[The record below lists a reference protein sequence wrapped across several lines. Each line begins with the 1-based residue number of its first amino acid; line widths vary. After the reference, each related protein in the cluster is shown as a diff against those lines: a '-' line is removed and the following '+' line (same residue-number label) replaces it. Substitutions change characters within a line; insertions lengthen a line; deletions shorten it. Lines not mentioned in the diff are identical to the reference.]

1 MHTIIVPTDFSTTA
15 ANAAAYA
22 VQFAEQINV
31 KRILLFHAYEL
42 PVALDPLM
50 PGVQMLEL
58 DSYKEVAI
66 NNLENF
72 RYELRSKFPKA
83 AIQLDVVVEYGS
95 ITGGIEMIATRE
107 KIELIIMGITG
118 GGALAETLVGSNT
131 TSVAGALGMP
141 VLIIPPHAKYN
152 PVKKIMLSCDFDH
165 ADKFIPLNIIR
176 SLINDTHAKLLVFNI
191 EVDMEETNAKYPA
204 SMMGK
209 GFAVHTLLQEFQPE
223 YHFTKNKEYVDG
235 VNEFADSNEVDMI
248 ISIPK
253 RKGFFE
259 KLFIKSTTKKLAF
272 HTHLPLLVVHKQA
285 D

>member
-72 RYELRSKFPKA
+72 RYELRSKFPNTT
-83 AIQLDVVVEYGS
+83 IQLDVVVEYGS
-95 ITGGIEMIATRE
+95 ITGGIEMISTRE

-118 GGALAETLVGSNT
+118 GGALEETLIGSNT

-141 VLIIPPHAKYN
+141 VLIIPPQADYY

-165 ADKFIPLNIIR
+165 ADKFIPVDIIR

-204 SMMGK
+204 SMMGE

-235 VNEFADSNEVDMI
+235 VNEYADSHEVDMI

-272 HTHLPLLVVHKQA
+272 HTHLPLLVVHKQVG
-285 D
+285 

>member
-58 DSYKEVAI
+58 DSYKEVAT
-66 NNLENF
+66 NNLEDF
-72 RYELRSKFPKA
+72 RNELRSKFPNA
-83 AIQLDVVVEYGS
+83 AIQLDVTVEYGS

-118 GGALAETLVGSNT
+118 GGALAETLIGSNT

-141 VLIIPPHAKYN
+141 VLIIPLHAKYN

-165 ADKFIPLNIIR
+165 ADKFIPVNIIR
-176 SLINDTHAKLLVFNI
+176 SLIKDTHAKLLVFNI

-204 SMMGK
+204 SMMGE

-235 VNEFADSNEVDMI
+235 VNEYADSHEVDMI

-272 HTHLPLLVVHKQA
+272 HTHLPLLVVHKQVG
-285 D
+285 

>member
-1 MHTIIVPTDFSTTA
+1 MQTIIVPTDFSTTA

-42 PVALDPLM
+42 PIALDPLM

-58 DSYKEVAI
+58 DSYKEVASK
-66 NNLENF
+66 NLDNF
-72 RYELRSKFPKA
+72 RNELRSRFPNST
-83 AIQLDVVVEYGS
+83 IQFDVAVEYGS

-118 GGALAETLVGSNT
+118 GGALEETLIGSNT

-141 VLIIPPHAKYN
+141 VLIIPPHAKFN
-152 PVKKIMLSCDFDH
+152 TVKKIMLSCDFDH
-165 ADKFIPLNIIR
+165 ADKYIPVDIIR
-176 SLINDTHAKLLVFNI
+176 SLIQDTHAQLLVFNI
-191 EVDMEETNAKYPA
+191 EVDMEESNAKYPA
-204 SMMGK
+204 SMMGE
-209 GFAVHTLLQEFQPE
+209 GFAVHTLLEEFQPT

-235 VNEFADSNEVDMI
+235 VNEFADTHQVDMI
-248 ISIPK
+248 ISVPK

-272 HTHLPLLVVHKQA
+272 HTHLPLLVVHKH
-285 D
+285 DR

>member
-58 DSYKEVAI
+58 DSYKEVAT
-66 NNLENF
+66 NNLEDF
-72 RYELRSKFPKA
+72 RNELRSKFPNTT
-83 AIQLDVVVEYGS
+83 IQLDVVVEYGS

-118 GGALAETLVGSNT
+118 GGALEETLIGSNT

-152 PVKKIMLSCDFDH
+152 PVKKIMLSCDFDQ
-165 ADKFIPLNIIR
+165 ADKFIPVNIIR

-204 SMMGK
+204 SRMGE

-235 VNEFADSNEVDMI
+235 VNEYADSHEVDMI

-272 HTHLPLLVVHKQA
+272 HTHLPLLVVHKQVG
-285 D
+285 

>member
-1 MHTIIVPTDFSTTA
+1 MQTIIVPTDFSTTA

-22 VQFAEQINV
+22 IQFAEQIKV

-42 PVALDPLM
+42 PIALDPLM

-58 DSYKEVAI
+58 DSYKEVAT

-72 RYELRSKFPKA
+72 RNELRSKFPNST
-83 AIQLDVVVEYGS
+83 IQLDVAVEYGS

-118 GGALAETLVGSNT
+118 GGALEETLIGSNT

-141 VLIIPPHAKYN
+141 VLIIPPHARFI
-152 PVKKIMLSCDFDH
+152 PITKIMLSCDFEQ
-165 ADKFIPLNIIR
+165 ADKYIPVDIIR
-176 SLINDTHAKLLVFNI
+176 QMIQDTKAKLLVFNI
-191 EVDMEETNAKYPA
+191 EVDMEESNAKYPA
-204 SMMGK
+204 TMMGE

-235 VNEFADSNEVDMI
+235 VNEFADSHQVNMI

-253 RKGFFE
+253 RHGFFE
-259 KLFIKSTTKKLAF
+259 KLFIKSSTKKLAF
-272 HTHLPLLVVHKQA
+272 HTHLPLLVVHKQNR
-285 D
+285 

>member
-58 DSYKEVAI
+58 DSYKEVAT
-66 NNLENF
+66 NNLEDF
-72 RYELRSKFPKA
+72 RNELRSKFPNA
-83 AIQLDVVVEYGS
+83 AIQLDVTVEYGS

-118 GGALAETLVGSNT
+118 GGALAETLIGSNT

-165 ADKFIPLNIIR
+165 ADKFIPVNIIR

-204 SMMGK
+204 SMMGE

-235 VNEFADSNEVDMI
+235 VNEYADSHEVDMI

-272 HTHLPLLVVHKQA
+272 HTHLPLLVVHKQVG
-285 D
+285 

>member
-1 MHTIIVPTDFSTTA
+1 MQTIIVPTDFSTTA
-15 ANAAAYA
+15 SNAAEYA
-22 VQFAEQINV
+22 VQFAEQIKV

-42 PVALDPLM
+42 PIALDPLM

-58 DSYKEVAI
+58 DSYKEVAN

-72 RYELRSKFPKA
+72 RNELRSKFPNST
-83 AIQLDVVVEYGS
+83 IQFDVVVEYGS

-118 GGALAETLVGSNT
+118 GGALEETLIGSNT

-141 VLIIPPHAKYN
+141 VLIIPPNARFI
-152 PVKKIMLSCDFDH
+152 PIKKIMLSCDFDQ
-165 ADKFIPLNIIR
+165 ADKYIPVSIIR
-176 SLINDTHAKLLVFNI
+176 QMIQDTKAKLLVFNI
-191 EVDMEETNAKYPA
+191 EVDMEENNAKYPA
-204 SMMGK
+204 SMMGE

-235 VNEFADSNEVDMI
+235 VNEFADSHGVNMI

-253 RKGFFE
+253 RHGFFE
-259 KLFIKSTTKKLAF
+259 KLFIKSSTKKLAF
-272 HTHLPLLVVHKQA
+272 HSHLPLLVVHKQGR
-285 D
+285 

>member
-22 VQFAEQINV
+22 VQFAEQIKV

-58 DSYKEVAI
+58 DSYKEVAT

-72 RYELRSKFPKA
+72 RYELRSKFPNTTV
-83 AIQLDVVVEYGS
+83 QLDVVVEYGS

-118 GGALAETLVGSNT
+118 GGALEETLIGSNT

-141 VLIIPPHAKYN
+141 VLIIPPHADYY

-165 ADKFIPLNIIR
+165 ADKFIPVNIIR

-204 SMMGK
+204 SMMGE

-235 VNEFADSNEVDMI
+235 VNEYADSHEVDMI

-272 HTHLPLLVVHKQA
+272 HTHLPLLVVHKQVG
-285 D
+285 

>member
-1 MHTIIVPTDFSTTA
+1 MQTIIVPTDFSTTA

-22 VQFAEQINV
+22 IQFAEQIKV

-58 DSYKEVAI
+58 DSYKEVAT

-72 RYELRSKFPKA
+72 RYELRSKFPNT
-83 AIQLDVVVEYGS
+83 AIQLDIVVEYGS

-118 GGALAETLVGSNT
+118 GGALAETLIGSNT

-165 ADKFIPLNIIR
+165 ADKFIPVNIIR

-204 SMMGK
+204 SMMGE

-235 VNEFADSNEVDMI
+235 VNEYADSHEVDMI

>member
-1 MHTIIVPTDFSTTA
+1 MQTIIVPTDFSTTA

-42 PVALDPLM
+42 PIALDPLM

-58 DSYKEVAI
+58 DSYKEVAT

-72 RYELRSKFPKA
+72 RNDLRSKFPNST
-83 AIQLDVVVEYGS
+83 IQFDVAVEYGS
-95 ITGGIEMIATRE
+95 IAGGIEMIASRE

-118 GGALAETLVGSNT
+118 GGALEETLIGSNT

-165 ADKFIPLNIIR
+165 ADKYIPVDIIR

-204 SMMGK
+204 SMMGE
-209 GFAVHTLLQEFQPE
+209 GFAVHTLLEEFKPE
-223 YHFTKNKEYVDG
+223 YHFIKNKEYVDG
-235 VNEFADSNEVDMI
+235 VNDFADTHQVDMI

-272 HTHLPLLVVHKQA
+272 HTHLPLLVVHKQ
-285 D
+285 DR